1 MPWLWVFLVLFPF
14 AHIVG
19 LCFFGGL
26 YCWVDVGCLPR
37 AVGFML
43 GCFVGFA
50 RTWVLLFDGICGCC
64 ARMWVF
70 YQVYFCIGLL
80 PFSSDLGEVLSVFR
94 FFWVFL
100 S

>member
-1 MPWLWVFLVLFPF
+1 MPWPGCGCFLVLFPF

-37 AVGFML
+37 AVGFTL
-43 GCFVGFA
+43 GCFVCFA
-50 RTWVLLFDGICGCC
+50 RTWVLLFDWYLWLLCPYVGILS
-64 ARMWVF
+64 
-70 YQVYFCIGLL
+70 GL
-80 PFSSDLGEVLSVFR
+80 FS